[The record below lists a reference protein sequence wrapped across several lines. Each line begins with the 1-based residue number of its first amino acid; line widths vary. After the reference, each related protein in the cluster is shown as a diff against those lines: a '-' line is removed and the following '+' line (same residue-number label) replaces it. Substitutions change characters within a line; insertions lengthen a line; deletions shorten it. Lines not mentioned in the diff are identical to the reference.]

1 MPARLLATTLVAT
14 ALLVTAT
21 PATATPVAAAPITP
35 APTAAQRPA
44 ATPPDTY
51 LDETAR
57 HLVLGA
63 RAARDTARI
72 AIDSY
77 TALVRE
83 RLGVSLSVSRRDRRL
98 ANGESV
104 ARIRW
109 SRSEPEIVHVLGSR
123 FRLTGFHIDDG
134 FGQVAV
140 RHAANPLQDPFVFGF
155 AVLGAD
161 SVAAAVRSPLDADAG
176 SFYQFQSGDTIVVQL
191 PSGRSVRVVSVTAIP
206 RFRSVQLV
214 AAVMWI
220 ETETF
225 GLARVAYR
233 PAKRLESEFG
243 LQLRRAE
250 GPNLGLAVELDDGS
264 MAWDSTTMPTPGRLG
279 RLLNG
284 AVNNLLPQTEMD
296 VTAVV
301 ADYTLREGDTSRE
314 RRYWL
319 PRRVKWAGYLGTVDD
334 VGTEDVPRVVEPVS
348 YEWIFDIE
356 DVREPGAA
364 ESPGTPATAAEALAL
379 WREPGDSIRGDLES
393 TDPAEAITILPG
405 DRGRLATNDLL
416 PPPIWDESI
425 GGLDDR
431 SMEEFG
437 SILGGIGTAE
447 DDGPALADPGQC
459 PCHFE
464 PPIWTWRLLRYNAR
478 EGLSAGTRVWQDLG
492 WGKAIATAR
501 FRTAY
506 RYPDFSFAVQHEH
519 PRRRLRASVYGNV
532 FPFHNV
538 QRALWATGDSVTI
551 HRTGYNATTGVALQ
565 LLPGR
570 NERNWASVRL
580 FAERVRTLGEND
592 SGTRTGAS
600 VRLAPWWGGLAARS
614 VGGGGEVAVRGSL
627 GANPIVKASA
637 TGALSI
643 PLGAGWS
650 SGLEAGGGRIWGNP
664 TDYDLWLLGGGGD
677 RLRGYSDDV
686 LSGRSFWRARAE
698 LQRSLRLF
706 RVALFGD
713 WASTGGPGLY
723 SAGVGISLFDGLVRM
738 DLARGLSEV
747 DGGGGPGVGKAGW
760 QVHWRADSV
769 F

>member
-1 MPARLLATTLVAT
+1 MPARLLATTLVAA
-14 ALLVTAT
+14 ALLLTAT
-21 PATATPVAAAPITP
+21 PASA
-35 APTAAQRPA
+35 AAQRPA
-44 ATPPDTY
+44 ETPPNTY

-57 HLVLGA
+57 HLMLGA

-123 FRLTGFHIDDG
+123 FRFTGFQAGDG

-191 PSGRSVRVVSVTAIP
+191 PSGSSVRAVSVTAIP
-206 RFRSVQLV
+206 RFRSVHLV

-220 ETETF
+220 ETESF

-233 PAKRLESEFG
+233 PGQRLDSEFG
-243 LQLRRAE
+243 LQLRRTE

-264 MAWDSTTMPTPGRLG
+264 LAWDSATTPTPGRLG
-279 RLLNG
+279 RLLSG

-319 PRRVKWAGYLGTVDD
+319 PRRVKWAGYLGTVDE
-334 VGTEDVPRVVEPVS
+334 VGTEDVPRVVEPLS
-348 YEWIFDIE
+348 YEWTFDIE
-356 DVREPGAA
+356 DVRELGAA
-364 ESPGTPATAAEALAL
+364 ASPGTPATAAEALVQ
-379 WREPGDSIRGDLES
+379 WQETGDSISGDLES
-393 TDPAEAITILPG
+393 TDPGQAVTIVPG
-405 DRGRLATNDLL
+405 DRGQLATSDLL

-431 SMEEFG
+431 SMEEFA
-437 SILGGIGTAE
+437 SILGGIGTGE

-464 PPIWTWRLLRYNAR
+464 PPIWTLRLLRYNAR
-478 EGLSAGTRVWQDLG
+478 EGLSVGTRAWQDMG
-492 WGKAIATAR
+492 WGKAIASAR

-506 RYPDFSFAVQHEH
+506 RYPDFSFAVQHDH
-519 PRRRLRASVYGNV
+519 PRRRLRASVYANV
-532 FPFHNV
+532 LPRHNV
-538 QRALWATGDSVTI
+538 RRALWATGDSVTI
-551 HRTGYNATTGVALQ
+551 RMTRYNATTGVALQ

-570 NERNWASVRL
+570 DERNWASVRL
-580 FAERVRTLGEND
+580 FAERVRTLGED
-592 SGTRTGAS
+592 DFGTRTGAS

-650 SGLEAGGGRIWGNP
+650 SGLEAGGGRIWGDP
-664 TDYDLWLLGGGGD
+664 ADYDLWLLGGSGN

-706 RVALFGD
+706 RVAFFGD
-713 WASTGGPGLY
+713 WASAGGPGLY
-723 SAGVGISLFDGLVRM
+723 SAGVGVSLFDGLLRM
-738 DLARGLSEV
+738 DLARGLSQV
-747 DGGGGPGVGKAGW
+747 DGGGLGLGVGKAGW
-760 QVHWRADSV
+760 QIHWRADSV

>member
-21 PATATPVAAAPITP
+21 PAAA

-44 ATPPDTY
+44 ETPPDTY

-57 HLVLGA
+57 HLMLGA
-63 RAARDTARI
+63 RAARDTARL

-104 ARIRW
+104 TRIRW
-109 SRSEPEIVHVLGSR
+109 SRSEPEIAHVLGSR
-123 FRLTGFHIDDG
+123 FRFTGFHIDDG

-176 SFYQFQSGDTIVVQL
+176 SFYQFQSGDTVVVQL

-220 ETETF
+220 ETESF

-233 PAKRLESEFG
+233 PAKRLESDFG

-250 GPNLGLAVELDDGS
+250 GPNIGLAVELDDGS
-264 MAWDSTTMPTPGRLG
+264 MAWDSTTTPTPGRLG

-301 ADYTLREGDTSRE
+301 ADYTLREDHTLRE
-314 RRYWL
+314 QRYWL
-319 PRRVKWAGYLGTVDD
+319 PRRVRWAGYLGTVDD

-348 YEWIFDIE
+348 YEWTFDIE
-356 DVREPGAA
+356 DVRERGAA
-364 ESPGTPATAAEALAL
+364 ASPGTPATAAEALAQ
-379 WREPGDSIRGDLES
+379 WREAGDSISGDVAS
-393 TDPAEAITILPG
+393 TDPGQAITILPS
-405 DRGRLATNDLL
+405 DEGRLTTSDLL

-437 SILGGIGTAE
+437 SILGGIGTGE
-447 DDGPALADPGQC
+447 DDGLALAEQGQC

-464 PPIWTWRLLRYNAR
+464 PPIWTLRLLRYNAR
-478 EGLSAGTRVWQDLG
+478 EGLSAGTRAWQDMG

-506 RYPDFSFAVQHEH
+506 RYPDFSFAVQHDH
-519 PRRRLRASVYGNV
+519 PQRRLRASVYANV
-532 FPFHNV
+532 LPFHNV
-538 QRALWATGDSVTI
+538 RRALWVTGDSVTI
-551 HRTGYNATTGVALQ
+551 RRTVYNANTGFALQ

-570 NERNWASVRL
+570 DERNWASIRL
-580 FAERVRTLGEND
+580 FAERIRTLGENNF
-592 SGTRTGAS
+592 GTRTGAS
-600 VRLAPWWGGLAARS
+600 VRLTPWWGGLAARS
-614 VGGGGEVAVRGSL
+614 MGGGGEVAVRGSL
-627 GANPIVKASA
+627 GANPIVKASTTA
-637 TGALSI
+637 ALSI

-650 SGLEAGGGRIWGNP
+650 SGLEAGGGRIWGDP
-664 TDYDLWLLGGGGD
+664 TDYDLWLLGGSGD
-677 RLRGYSDDV
+677 RLRGYSGDV
-686 LSGRSFWRARAE
+686 LSGRLFWRARAE

-706 RVALFGD
+706 RVAFFGD
-713 WASTGGPGLY
+713 WASAGGPGLY
-723 SAGVGISLFDGLVRM
+723 SAGVGVSLFDGLVRM
-738 DLARGLSEV
+738 DLARGLSKV
-747 DGGGGPGVGKAGW
+747 DGGGGSGMGKAGW

>member
-1 MPARLLATTLVAT
+1 MPARLLTTTLVVA
-14 ALLVTAT
+14 ALPLTAT
-21 PATATPVAAAPITP
+21 PTAATPAAAAPTTA
-35 APTAAQRPA
+35 APTTAQRPA
-44 ATPPDTY
+44 ETPPDTY

-57 HLVLGA
+57 RLMLGA
-63 RAARDTARI
+63 RAARDTARL

-104 ARIRW
+104 TRIRW
-109 SRSEPEIVHVLGSR
+109 SRSGPEIVHVLGSR

-191 PSGRSVRVVSVTAIP
+191 PSGRSVRAVSVTAIP

-214 AAVMWI
+214 AAVLWI
-220 ETETF
+220 ETESF

-233 PAKRLESEFG
+233 PAKRLESDFG
-243 LQLRRAE
+243 LQLGRAE

-264 MAWDSTTMPTPGRLG
+264 MAWDSTTTRAPGRLG
-279 RLLNG
+279 RLLSG

-296 VTAVV
+296 VTAV
-301 ADYTLREGDTSRE
+301 A
-314 RRYWL
+314 
-319 PRRVKWAGYLGTVDD
+319 
-334 VGTEDVPRVVEPVS
+334 
-348 YEWIFDIE
+348 
-356 DVREPGAA
+356 
-364 ESPGTPATAAEALAL
+364 SPGTPATAAEALAQ
-379 WREPGDSIRGDLES
+379 WQEAGDSISGDVAS
-393 TDPAEAITILPG
+393 TDPGQAITILPG
-405 DRGRLATNDLL
+405 DEGRLATSDLL
-416 PPPIWDESI
+416 PPPIWDQSI

-437 SILGGIGTAE
+437 SILGGIGTGE
-447 DDGPALADPGQC
+447 DDGLALADPEKC

-464 PPIWTWRLLRYNAR
+464 PPIWTLRLLRYNAR
-478 EGLSAGTRVWQDLG
+478 EGLSAGTRAWQDLG

-506 RYPDFSFAVQHEH
+506 RYPDFSFAVQHDH
-519 PRRRLRASVYGNV
+519 PRRRMRASVYANV
-532 FPFHNV
+532 VPRHNV
-538 QRALWATGDSVTI
+538 RRALWVTGDSVTI
-551 HRTGYNATTGVALQ
+551 RMTRYNATTGVALQ

-570 NERNWASVRL
+570 DERNWASVRV
-580 FAERVRTLGEND
+580 FAERVRTLGENNF
-592 SGTRTGAS
+592 GTRTGAT
-600 VRLAPWWGGLAARS
+600 VRLTPWWGGLAARS
-614 VGGGGEVAVRGSL
+614 VGGGGEIAVRGSL

-650 SGLEAGGGRIWGNP
+650 SGLEAGGGRIWGDP
-664 TDYDLWLLGGGGD
+664 ADHDLWLLGGSGD

-706 RVALFGD
+706 RVAFFGD
-713 WASTGGPGLY
+713 WASAGGPGLY
-723 SAGVGISLFDGLVRM
+723 SAGVGVSLFGGLVRM

-747 DGGGGPGVGKAGW
+747 EGGGLGKAGW
-760 QVHWRADSV
+760 QIHWRADSV

>member
-1 MPARLLATTLVAT
+1 MSTRLLT
-14 ALLVTAT
+14 AILLVTAT
-21 PATATPVAAAPITP
+21 PATAT
-35 APTAAQRPA
+35 QRPDGI
-44 ATPPDTY
+44 PPDTY

-57 HLVLGA
+57 HLMVGA
-63 RAARDTARI
+63 RAARDTARL

-83 RLGVSLSVSRRDRRL
+83 RLGVSLSLSRRNRRL

-104 ARIRW
+104 TRIRW
-109 SRSEPEIVHVLGSR
+109 SRGEPEIVHVLGSR
-123 FRLTGFHIDDG
+123 LQFTSFQVGDG

-140 RHAANPLQDPFVFGF
+140 RRAADPLQDPFIFGF

-176 SFYQFQSGDTIVVQL
+176 HFYQFQSGDTIVVQL
-191 PSGRSVRVVSVTAIP
+191 PGGSSVRAVSVTAIP

-220 ETETF
+220 EAESF

-233 PAKRLESEFG
+233 LAKRLDTEFG

-250 GPNLGLAVELDDGS
+250 GPNLGLAVELDEGS
-264 MAWDSTTMPTPGRLG
+264 MAWDSTTTPTPGRLG

-296 VTAVV
+296 VTTVV
-301 ADYTLREGDTSRE
+301 ADYTLREQ
-314 RRYWL
+314 RYWL
-319 PRRVKWAGYLGTVDD
+319 PHRVKWAGYLGTVDD
-334 VGTEDVPRVVEPVS
+334 VGTKDAPRVVEPVS
-348 YEWIFDIE
+348 YEWTFDIE
-356 DVREPGAA
+356 DVRERGVAA
-364 ESPGTPATAAEALAL
+364 SPGTPATAAQALAE
-379 WREPGDSIRGDLES
+379 WREPGDSISGNVAS
-393 TDPAEAITILPG
+393 TDPGRIITISSR
-405 DRGRLATNDLL
+405 DKGRLTGSDLL
-416 PPPIWDESI
+416 PPPIWNESI

-431 SMEEFG
+431 SMDEIA
-437 SILGGIGTAE
+437 SILDGIKTGE
-447 DDGPALADPGQC
+447 DDGQDDAGLC

-464 PPIWTWRLLRYNAR
+464 PPIWTLRLLRYNAR
-478 EGLSAGTRVWQDLG
+478 EGLSVGTRAWQDMG

-506 RYPDFSFAVQHEH
+506 RYPDFSVAVQHDH
-519 PRRRLRASVYGNV
+519 PQRRLRASVYANV
-532 FPFHNV
+532 LPFHNV
-538 QRALWATGDSVTI
+538 RRALWMTGDSVTI
-551 HRTGYNATTGVALQ
+551 HMTRYNAATGVALQ

-570 NERNWASVRL
+570 AERNWASMRL
-580 FAERVRTLGEND
+580 FAERITTLGEGGVG
-592 SGTRTGAS
+592 SRTGAS
-600 VRLAPWWGGLAARS
+600 VRLTPWWGGLAARS
-614 VGGGGEVAVRGSL
+614 VSGGGDIAVQGSL

-637 TGALSI
+637 TGALII

-650 SGLEAGGGRIWGNP
+650 SGLEAGGGRIWGDP
-664 TDYDLWLLGGGGD
+664 ADYDLWLLGGSGD
-677 RLRGYSDDV
+677 QLRGYSDDV
-686 LSGRSFWRARAE
+686 LTGWSFWRARAE

-713 WASTGGPGLY
+713 WASAGGSGLY
-723 SAGVGISLFDGLVRM
+723 SAGVGVSLFDGFMRL

-747 DGGGGPGVGKAGW
+747 VGGGPGAGKAGW

>member
-1 MPARLLATTLVAT
+1 MPARLLATTLVAA
-14 ALLVTAT
+14 ALLVPALLLTGT
-21 PATATPVAAAPITP
+21 PATA
-35 APTAAQRPA
+35 AAQHPA
-44 ATPPDTY
+44 EAPPDTY

-57 HLVLGA
+57 HLMLGA
-63 RAARDTARI
+63 RAARDTARM

-104 ARIRW
+104 TRIRW

-123 FRLTGFHIDDG
+123 FRFTGLRIGDE
-134 FGQVAV
+134 FGRVAV
-140 RHAANPLQDPFVFGF
+140 RHAANPLQDPFAFGF

-176 SFYQFQSGDTIVVQL
+176 SFYQFQSGDTILVQL
-191 PSGRSVRVVSVTAIP
+191 PSGSSVRAVSVTAIP

-220 ETETF
+220 ETESF

-233 PAKRLESEFG
+233 PAQRLDSELG

-264 MAWDSTTMPTPGRLG
+264 LAWDSTTTPTPGRLG
-279 RLLNG
+279 RLLSG

-334 VGTEDVPRVVEPVS
+334 VGTEDVPRVVEPLS
-348 YEWIFDIE
+348 YEWTFDIE
-356 DVREPGAA
+356 DIRERGAA
-364 ESPGTPATAAEALAL
+364 GSLGTPATAAEALAL
-379 WREPGDSIRGDLES
+379 WREPGDSISGDLES

-405 DRGRLATNDLL
+405 DRGQLATNDLL

-431 SMEEFG
+431 SMEEFA
-437 SILGGIGTAE
+437 SILGSIGTAE
-447 DDGPALADPGQC
+447 DDGPALTDPEQC

-464 PPIWTWRLLRYNAR
+464 PPIWTLRLLRYNAR
-478 EGLSAGTRVWQDLG
+478 EGLSAGTRAWQDLG
-492 WGKAIATAR
+492 WGRAIATAR

-506 RYPDFSFAVQHEH
+506 RYPDFSVAVQHDH
-519 PRRRLRASVYGNV
+519 PRRRLRASVYANV
-532 FPFHNV
+532 VPRHSV
-538 QRALWATGDSVTI
+538 RRALWATGDSVTI
-551 HRTGYNATTGVALQ
+551 RMTRYNETTGIALQ

-570 NERNWASVRL
+570 DERNWASVRV
-580 FAERVRTLGEND
+580 FAERVRTLGED
-592 SGTRTGAS
+592 DFGTRTGAS
-600 VRLAPWWGGLAARS
+600 IRLTPWWGGLAARS
-614 VGGGGEVAVRGSL
+614 VGGGGDIAVRGSL

-650 SGLEAGGGRIWGNP
+650 SGLEAGGGRIWGDP
-664 TDYDLWLLGGGGD
+664 ADYDLWLLGGSGD

-706 RVALFGD
+706 RVAFFGD
-713 WASTGGPGLY
+713 WASADGPGLY

-738 DLARGLSEV
+738 DLARGLSQV
-747 DGGGGPGVGKAGW
+747 DGGSEGRGVGKAGW
-760 QVHWRADSV
+760 QIHWRADSV

>member
-1 MPARLLATTLVAT
+1 M
-14 ALLVTAT
+14 
-21 PATATPVAAAPITP
+21 
-35 APTAAQRPA
+35 
-44 ATPPDTY
+44 
-51 LDETAR
+51 
-57 HLVLGA
+57 LGA

-123 FRLTGFHIDDG
+123 FRFTDFQVSDG

-191 PSGRSVRVVSVTAIP
+191 PSGSSVRAVSVTAIP
-206 RFRSVQLV
+206 RFRSVHLV

-220 ETETF
+220 ETESF

-233 PAKRLESEFG
+233 PGQRLDSEFG
-243 LQLRRAE
+243 LQLRRTE

-264 MAWDSTTMPTPGRLG
+264 LAWDSATTPTPGRLG
-279 RLLNG
+279 RLLSG

-319 PRRVKWAGYLGTVDD
+319 PRRVKWAGYLGTVDE
-334 VGTEDVPRVVEPVS
+334 VGTEDVPRVVEPLS
-348 YEWIFDIE
+348 YEWTFDIE
-356 DVREPGAA
+356 DVRELGAA
-364 ESPGTPATAAEALAL
+364 ASPGTPATAAEALVQ
-379 WREPGDSIRGDLES
+379 WQETGDSISGDLES
-393 TDPAEAITILPG
+393 TDPGQAVTIVPG
-405 DRGRLATNDLL
+405 DRGQLATSDLL

-431 SMEEFG
+431 SMEEFA
-437 SILGGIGTAE
+437 SILGGIGTGE

-464 PPIWTWRLLRYNAR
+464 PPIWTLRLLRYNAR
-478 EGLSAGTRVWQDLG
+478 EGLSVGTRAWQDMG
-492 WGKAIATAR
+492 WGKAIASAR

-506 RYPDFSFAVQHEH
+506 RYPDFSFAVQHDH
-519 PRRRLRASVYGNV
+519 PRRRLRASVYANV
-532 FPFHNV
+532 LPRHNV
-538 QRALWATGDSVTI
+538 RRALWATGDSVTI
-551 HRTGYNATTGVALQ
+551 RMTRYNATTGVALQ

-570 NERNWASVRL
+570 DERNWASVRL
-580 FAERVRTLGEND
+580 FAERVRTLGED
-592 SGTRTGAS
+592 DFGTRTGAS

-614 VGGGGEVAVRGSL
+614 VGGGGEVAVRSSL

-650 SGLEAGGGRIWGNP
+650 SGLEAGGGRIWGDP
-664 TDYDLWLLGGGGD
+664 ADYDLWLLGGSGN

-706 RVALFGD
+706 RVAFFGD
-713 WASTGGPGLY
+713 WASAGGPGLY
-723 SAGVGISLFDGLVRM
+723 SAGVGVSLFDGLLRM
-738 DLARGLSEV
+738 DLARGLSQV
-747 DGGGGPGVGKAGW
+747 DGGGLGLGVGKAGW
-760 QVHWRADSV
+760 QIHWRADSV

>member
-21 PATATPVAAAPITP
+21 PAAATPA
-35 APTAAQRPA
+35 AAQRPA
-44 ATPPDTY
+44 ETPPDTY

-57 HLVLGA
+57 HLMLGA
-63 RAARDTARI
+63 RAARDTARL

-104 ARIRW
+104 TRIRW
-109 SRSEPEIVHVLGSR
+109 SRSEPEIAHVLGSR
-123 FRLTGFHIDDG
+123 FRFTGFHIDDG

-176 SFYQFQSGDTIVVQL
+176 SFYQFQSGDTVVVQL

-220 ETETF
+220 ETESF

-233 PAKRLESEFG
+233 PAKRLESDFG

-250 GPNLGLAVELDDGS
+250 GPNIGLAVELDDGS
-264 MAWDSTTMPTPGRLG
+264 MAWDSTTTPTPGRLG

-301 ADYTLREGDTSRE
+301 ADYTLREDHTLRE
-314 RRYWL
+314 QRYWL
-319 PRRVKWAGYLGTVDD
+319 PRRVRWAGYLGTVDD

-348 YEWIFDIE
+348 YEWTFDIE
-356 DVREPGAA
+356 DVRERGAA
-364 ESPGTPATAAEALAL
+364 ASPGTPATAAEALAQ
-379 WREPGDSIRGDLES
+379 WREAGDSISGDVAS
-393 TDPAEAITILPG
+393 TDPGQAITILPS
-405 DRGRLATNDLL
+405 DEGRLTTSDLL

-437 SILGGIGTAE
+437 SILGGIGTGE
-447 DDGPALADPGQC
+447 DDGLALAEQGQC

-464 PPIWTWRLLRYNAR
+464 PPIWTLRLLRYNAR
-478 EGLSAGTRVWQDLG
+478 EGLSAGTRAWQDMG

-506 RYPDFSFAVQHEH
+506 RYPDFSFAVQHDH
-519 PRRRLRASVYGNV
+519 PQRRLRASVYANV
-532 FPFHNV
+532 LPFHNV
-538 QRALWATGDSVTI
+538 RRALWVTGDSVTI
-551 HRTGYNATTGVALQ
+551 RRTVYNAKTGVALQ

-570 NERNWASVRL
+570 DERNWASVRV
-580 FAERVRTLGEND
+580 FAERIRTLGENNF
-592 SGTRTGAS
+592 GTRTGAS
-600 VRLAPWWGGLAARS
+600 VRLTPWWGGLAARS
-614 VGGGGEVAVRGSL
+614 VGGGGEIAVRGSL
-627 GANPIVKASA
+627 GANPIVKASTTA
-637 TGALSI
+637 ALSI

-650 SGLEAGGGRIWGNP
+650 SGLEAGGGRIWGDP
-664 TDYDLWLLGGGGD
+664 TDYDLWLLGGSGD
-677 RLRGYSDDV
+677 RLRGYSGDV
-686 LSGRSFWRARAE
+686 LSGRLFWRARAE

-706 RVALFGD
+706 RVAFFGD
-713 WASTGGPGLY
+713 WASAGGPGLY
-723 SAGVGISLFDGLVRM
+723 SAGVGVSLFDGLVRM
-738 DLARGLSEV
+738 DLARGLSKV
-747 DGGGGPGVGKAGW
+747 DGGGGSGMGKAGW

>member
-1 MPARLLATTLVAT
+1 L
-14 ALLVTAT
+14 
-21 PATATPVAAAPITP
+21 
-35 APTAAQRPA
+35 
-44 ATPPDTY
+44 
-51 LDETAR
+51 
-57 HLVLGA
+57 
-63 RAARDTARI
+63 

-104 ARIRW
+104 TRIRW

-123 FRLTGFHIDDG
+123 FRFTGFNVGDG

-161 SVAAAVRSPLDADAG
+161 SVASAVRSPLDADAG

-191 PSGRSVRVVSVTAIP
+191 AGGSSVRAVSVTAIP
-206 RFRSVQLV
+206 RFRSIQLV

-220 ETETF
+220 EAESF

-233 PAKRLESEFG
+233 LAKRFDTGIG

-250 GPNLGLAVELDDGS
+250 GPNVGLAVALDDGS
-264 MAWDSTTMPTPGRLG
+264 MAWDSTTTPNQGRLG
-279 RLLNG
+279 RLLNS
-284 AVNNLLPQTEMD
+284 AVNSLLPQTEMD
-296 VTAVV
+296 VTTVV
-301 ADYTLREGDTSRE
+301 ADYTLREQ
-314 RRYWL
+314 RYWL

-334 VGTEDVPRVVEPVS
+334 VGTEDVPRVVEPLS
-348 YEWIFDIE
+348 YEWTFDIE
-356 DVREPGAA
+356 DVRERGTAA
-364 ESPGTPATAAEALAL
+364 SPGTPGTAAEALAQ
-379 WREPGDSIRGDLES
+379 WREAGDSISGDLTS
-393 TDPAEAITILPG
+393 TDPRQVVMILPR
-405 DRGRLATNDLL
+405 DKGRLATSDLL
-416 PPPIWDESI
+416 SPPIWDESI

-431 SMEEFG
+431 SMEEMG
-437 SILGGIGTAE
+437 LILGGIGTGE
-447 DDGPALADPGQC
+447 DDTLADQKQC

-464 PPIWTWRLLRYNAR
+464 PPIWTLRLLRYNAK
-478 EGLSAGTRVWQDLG
+478 EGLSAGTRAWQDTG

-506 RYPDFSFAVQHEH
+506 RYPDVSFAVQHDH
-519 PRRRLRASVYGNV
+519 PQRRLRASAYANV
-532 FPFHNV
+532 LPFHNV
-538 QRALWATGDSVTI
+538 RRALWATGDSVAIRMT
-551 HRTGYNATTGVALQ
+551 RYNATTGVALQ

-570 NERNWASVRL
+570 NERNWASIRV
-580 FAERVRTLGEND
+580 FAEQIRTLGENNF
-592 SGTRTGAS
+592 GTRTGAS
-600 VRLAPWWGGLAARS
+600 VRLTPWWGGLAARS
-614 VGGGGEVAVRGSL
+614 VGGGGGIAVQGSL
-627 GANPIVKASA
+627 GADPIVKASV

-643 PLGAGWS
+643 PMGGGWS
-650 SGLEAGGGRIWGNP
+650 SGLEAGGGRIWGDP
-664 TDYDLWLLGGGGD
+664 ADYDLWLLGGSGD

-713 WASTGGPGLY
+713 WASAGGLELY
-723 SAGVGISLFDGLVRM
+723 STGVGVSLFDGLIRM

-747 DGGGGPGVGKAGW
+747 DAGGGGRGLGKAGW
-760 QVHWRADSV
+760 QIHWRSSSV

>member
-1 MPARLLATTLVAT
+1 MPARLLATTLVAA
-14 ALLVTAT
+14 ALLVTALLVKAT
-21 PATATPVAAAPITP
+21 PA
-35 APTAAQRPA
+35 AAQRPA
-44 ATPPDTY
+44 GTPPDTY

-57 HLVLGA
+57 DLMLGA

-123 FRLTGFHIDDG
+123 FRFTGFQVGDA

-191 PSGRSVRVVSVTAIP
+191 PSGSSVRAVSVAAIP

-220 ETETF
+220 ETESF

-233 PAKRLESEFG
+233 PASRLDSEFG
-243 LQLRRAE
+243 LQLRRTE

-264 MAWDSTTMPTPGRLG
+264 LAWDSTTTPTPGRLG
-279 RLLNG
+279 RLLSG

-314 RRYWL
+314 QRYWL

-334 VGTEDVPRVVEPVS
+334 VGTEDVPRVVEPLS
-348 YEWIFDIE
+348 YEWTFDIE
-356 DVREPGAA
+356 DVREVGAA
-364 ESPGTPATAAEALAL
+364 ASPGIPATAAEALAQ
-379 WREPGDSIRGDLES
+379 WREAGDSISGDLES
-393 TDPAEAITILPG
+393 TDPGQAITIVPG
-405 DRGRLATNDLL
+405 DRGQLATSDLL

-431 SMEEFG
+431 SMEEFA
-437 SILGGIGTAE
+437 SILGGIGTGE
-447 DDGPALADPGQC
+447 DDAPGLADPGQC

-464 PPIWTWRLLRYNAR
+464 PPIWTLRLLRYNAR
-478 EGLSAGTRVWQDLG
+478 EGLSVGTRAWQDMG
-492 WGKAIATAR
+492 WGKAIASAR

-506 RYPDFSFAVQHEH
+506 RYPDFSFAVQHDH
-519 PRRRLRASVYGNV
+519 PRRRLQASVYANV
-532 FPFHNV
+532 VPRHNV
-538 QRALWATGDSVTI
+538 RRALWVTGDSVTI
-551 HRTGYNATTGVALQ
+551 RMTRYNATTGVALQ

-570 NERNWASVRL
+570 DERNWASVRL
-580 FAERVRTLGEND
+580 FAEGVRTLGEDDLGN
-592 SGTRTGAS
+592 RTGAS

-637 TGALSI
+637 TAALSI

-650 SGLEAGGGRIWGNP
+650 SGLEAGGGRIWGDP
-664 TDYDLWLLGGGGD
+664 ADYDLWLLGGSGN

-686 LSGRSFWRARAE
+686 LTGRSFWRARAE

-706 RVALFGD
+706 RLAFFGD
-713 WASTGGPGLY
+713 WASAGGPGLY
-723 SAGVGISLFDGLVRM
+723 SAGVGVSLFDGLVRM
-738 DLARGLSEV
+738 DLARGLSQV
-747 DGGGGPGVGKAGW
+747 DGGSEGLGVGKAGW
-760 QVHWRADSV
+760 QIHWRADSV

>member
-1 MPARLLATTLVAT
+1 M
-14 ALLVTAT
+14 
-21 PATATPVAAAPITP
+21 
-35 APTAAQRPA
+35 
-44 ATPPDTY
+44 
-51 LDETAR
+51 
-57 HLVLGA
+57 LGA
-63 RAARDTARI
+63 RAARDTARM
-72 AIDSY
+72 AIESY

-104 ARIRW
+104 TRIRW

-123 FRLTGFHIDDG
+123 FRFTGLHIDDG

-191 PSGRSVRVVSVTAIP
+191 PSGSSVRVVSVTAIP
-206 RFRSVQLV
+206 RFRSVELV

-220 ETETF
+220 ETESF

-233 PAKRLESEFG
+233 PAKRFDNGIG
-243 LQLRRAE
+243 LQLRRGE

-264 MAWDSTTMPTPGRLG
+264 MAWDSTTRPTPGRLG

-301 ADYTLREGDTSRE
+301 ADYTLREGHTSQD

-334 VGTEDVPRVVEPVS
+334 VGTEDVPRVVEPLS
-348 YEWIFDIE
+348 YEWAFDIE
-356 DVREPGAA
+356 EVRERGAA
-364 ESPGTPATAAEALAL
+364 ASPGTPATAVDALAQ
-379 WREPGDSIRGDLES
+379 WREAGDSISGDLES
-393 TDPAEAITILPG
+393 TDPGQAITILPG
-405 DRGRLATNDLL
+405 DRGQLATNGLL

-464 PPIWTWRLLRYNAR
+464 PPIWTLRLLRYNAR
-478 EGLSAGTRVWQDLG
+478 EGLSAGTRAWQDMG

-506 RYPDFSFAVQHEH
+506 RYPDFSLAVQHDH
-519 PRRRLRASVYGNV
+519 PRRRLRASVYANV
-532 FPFHNV
+532 LPFHNV
-538 QRALWATGDSVTI
+538 RRALWVTGDSVTI
-551 HRTGYNATTGVALQ
+551 RRTVYNAKTGVALQ

-570 NERNWASVRL
+570 DERNWASIRL
-580 FAERVRTLGEND
+580 FAERIRTLGENNF
-592 SGTRTGAS
+592 GTRTGAS
-600 VRLAPWWGGLAARS
+600 VRLTPWWGGLAARS
-614 VGGGGEVAVRGSL
+614 VSGGGDIAVLGSL

-650 SGLEAGGGRIWGNP
+650 SGLEAGGGRIWGDP
-664 TDYDLWLLGGGGD
+664 ADHDLWLLGGSGD

-713 WASTGGPGLY
+713 WASAGGQGLY
-723 SAGVGISLFDGLVRM
+723 SAGVGVSLFDGLVRM

-747 DGGGGPGVGKAGW
+747 DGSGLGKAGW

>member
-1 MPARLLATTLVAT
+1 MPARLLATMLVAT
-14 ALLVTAT
+14 TLLLTAT
-21 PATATPVAAAPITP
+21 LNTAT
-35 APTAAQRPA
+35 PTAAQRSA
-44 ATPPDTY
+44 ETPPDTY

-57 HLVLGA
+57 HLILGA
-63 RAARDTARI
+63 RAARDTARL

-104 ARIRW
+104 TRIRW

-123 FRLTGFHIDDG
+123 FRFTGLHVDDS
-134 FGQVAV
+134 FGQVAF

-191 PSGRSVRVVSVTAIP
+191 PSGRSVRAVSVTAIP

-214 AAVMWI
+214 AAVLWI
-220 ETETF
+220 ETESF

-233 PAKRLESEFG
+233 PAKRFESEFG

-264 MAWDSTTMPTPGRLG
+264 MAWDSTTTRAPGRLG
-279 RLLNG
+279 RFLSG

-301 ADYTLREGDTSRE
+301 ADYTLRDGYTSRE
-314 RRYWL
+314 DYTSREPRYWL
-319 PRRVKWAGYLGTVDD
+319 PRRVRWDGYLGTVDD

-348 YEWIFDIE
+348 YEWTFDIE
-356 DVREPGAA
+356 DIRERGAA
-364 ESPGTPATAAEALAL
+364 ASPGTPATAAEALGQ
-379 WREPGDSIRGDLES
+379 WREAGDSISGDVAS
-393 TDPAEAITILPG
+393 TDPGQAITILPG

-437 SILGGIGTAE
+437 SILGGIGTGE
-447 DDGPALADPGQC
+447 DDGLARAEPGQC

-464 PPIWTWRLLRYNAR
+464 PPIWTLRLLRYNAR
-478 EGLSAGTRVWQDLG
+478 EGLSAGTRAWQDLG

-506 RYPDFSFAVQHEH
+506 RYPDFSLAVQHDH
-519 PRRRLRASVYGNV
+519 PRRRLRASVYANV
-532 FPFHNV
+532 LPFHNV
-538 QRALWATGDSVTI
+538 RRALWVTGDSVTI
-551 HRTGYNATTGVALQ
+551 RKTVYKAKTGFALQ

-570 NERNWASVRL
+570 DERNWASVRV
-580 FAERVRTLGEND
+580 FAERVRTLGED
-592 SGTRTGAS
+592 DFGTRTGAS
-600 VRLAPWWGGLAARS
+600 VRLTPWWGGLAARS
-614 VGGGGEVAVRGSL
+614 VGGGGEIAVRGSL

-650 SGLEAGGGRIWGNP
+650 SGLEAGGGRIWGDP
-664 TDYDLWLLGGGGD
+664 ADHDLWLLGGSGD

-698 LQRSLRLF
+698 LQRSFRLF
-706 RVALFGD
+706 RLALFGD
-713 WASTGGPGLY
+713 WASSGGPGLY
-723 SAGVGISLFDGLVRM
+723 SAGVGVSLFGGLVRM

-747 DGGGGPGVGKAGW
+747 DGGGLGKAGW
-760 QVHWRADSV
+760 QIHWRADSV

>member
-1 MPARLLATTLVAT
+1 MSARLLASTLVAA
-14 ALLVTAT
+14 ALLLTAT
-21 PATATPVAAAPITP
+21 PASA
-35 APTAAQRPA
+35 AAQRPA
-44 ATPPDTY
+44 ETPPNTY

-57 HLVLGA
+57 HLMLGA

-123 FRLTGFHIDDG
+123 FRFTGFQAGDG

-191 PSGRSVRVVSVTAIP
+191 PSGSSVRAVSVTAIP

-220 ETETF
+220 ETESF

-233 PAKRLESEFG
+233 PARRLDSEFG
-243 LQLRRAE
+243 LQLRRTE

-264 MAWDSTTMPTPGRLG
+264 LAWDSATTPTPGRLG
-279 RLLNG
+279 RLLSG

-334 VGTEDVPRVVEPVS
+334 VGTEDVPRVVEPLS
-348 YEWIFDIE
+348 YEWTFDIE
-356 DVREPGAA
+356 DVRELGAA
-364 ESPGTPATAAEALAL
+364 ASPGTPATAAEALVQ
-379 WREPGDSIRGDLES
+379 WQETGDSISGDLES
-393 TDPAEAITILPG
+393 TDPGQAITIVPG
-405 DRGRLATNDLL
+405 DRGQLATSDLL

-431 SMEEFG
+431 SMEEFA
-437 SILGGIGTAE
+437 SILGGIGTGE

-464 PPIWTWRLLRYNAR
+464 PPIWTLRLLRYNAR
-478 EGLSAGTRVWQDLG
+478 EGLSVGTRAWQDMG
-492 WGKAIATAR
+492 WGKAIASAR

-506 RYPDFSFAVQHEH
+506 RYPDFSVAVQHDH
-519 PRRRLRASVYGNV
+519 PRRRLQASVYANV
-532 FPFHNV
+532 LPRHNV
-538 QRALWATGDSVTI
+538 RRALWVTGDSVTI
-551 HRTGYNATTGVALQ
+551 RMTRYNATTGVALQ

-570 NERNWASVRL
+570 DERNWASVRL
-580 FAERVRTLGEND
+580 FAERVRTLGEDDFGN
-592 SGTRTGAS
+592 RTGAS

-614 VGGGGEVAVRGSL
+614 VGGGGEIAVRGSL

-637 TGALSI
+637 TGAVSV
-643 PLGAGWS
+643 PLWAGWS
-650 SGLEAGGGRIWGNP
+650 SGLEAGGGRIWGDP
-664 TDYDLWLLGGGGD
+664 ADYDLWLLGGSGD

-698 LQRSLRLF
+698 LQRSFRLF
-706 RVALFGD
+706 RLAFFGD
-713 WASTGGPGLY
+713 WASAGGPRLY
-723 SAGVGISLFDGLVRM
+723 SAGVGVSLFDGLVRM
-738 DLARGLSEV
+738 DLARGLSQV
-747 DGGGGPGVGKAGW
+747 DGGSEGLGVGKAGW
-760 QVHWRADSV
+760 QIHWRADSV